1 MFWAGRRGAGQ
12 ANLMQGRF
20 GASCEGAPLVAEVT
34 GTGGVADSTM
44 GFAAQ
49 ANEMHRFFGASSFG
63 GCSVLGVASPC
74 TCRSI
79 TGPSRNR
86 FFSRSER
93 FRRSGSMS
101 GRRGLGEFVR
111 DGLVNPVSH
120 VNSAVEAKLT
130 LLVIDRRRPRSARLG
145 RVSVL
150 SSSWLC
156 RAFVSKD
163 AWVSVA
169 LRTAVL
175 WKELL
180 SPETGRHGS
189 GGSSA
194 SALASSSA
202 TGILADCPDHANT
215 LDVAASCLSCVMV
228 ESYTRDTVEQGS

>member
-1 MFWAGRRGAGQ
+1 
-12 ANLMQGRF
+12 MQGRF
-20 GASCEGAPLVAEVT
+20 GASGGGALGAIEVT
-34 GTGGVADSTM
+34 GTGGAVVSTM

-49 ANEMHRFFGASSFG
+49 AKEMHRFFGASSFG
-63 GCSVLGVASPC
+63 GCSVFGVASPR
-74 TCRSI
+74 TCCSI
-79 TGPSRNR
+79 TNPSGDC

-101 GRRGLGEFVR
+101 GRRGLGEFVL

-130 LLVIDRRRPRSARLG
+130 LLVIDRRRPRSARSG
-145 RVSVL
+145 RASAL

-163 AWVSVA
+163 AWVPFA

-175 WKELL
+175 WKELS
-180 SPETGRHGS
+180 SPETGRHRS

-202 TGILADCPDHANT
+202 MGILADCPDHANT
-215 LDVAASCLSCVMV
+215 LDVAASCLSCVMA
-228 ESYTRDTVEQGS
+228 ESYTGDTPEQGS